1 MVVHT
6 VPHPLSCLVLSK
18 ALRLWGIPR
27 KGWPGRGVAVEDVED
42 SLQHSLTL
50 CGISLRIPKRESGLS
65 SVRIGLI
72 AMLHD
77 LDEIPPG
84 EDEIQKGGISLPF
97 AENPRVQQVA
107 DGFNDKR
114 SREEKIQSAIKWLA
128 FQAAVQDWPPSL
140 QQEATRLY
148 DEYRG
153 AYTPEA
159 KVVHQCHP
167 LANLEMGLDYIA
179 GVTPSGRKYP
189 DIDLTSFWEDAYE
202 AQSWRRSPVDLGPI
216 LDDIHDRE
224 QVLRTA

>member
-1 MVVHT
+1 MIVHT
-6 VPHPLSCLVLSK
+6 APHPLSCLVLSK
-18 ALRLWGIPR
+18 ALKLRGVLRL
-27 KGWPGRGVAVEDVED
+27 GWSRRGVAEEDVED
-42 SLQHSLTL
+42 SLQHSIRLL
-50 CGISLRIPKRESGLS
+50 GIALRVPKRESGLS

-72 AMLHD
+72 TMSHD
-77 LDEIPPG
+77 FDEIPPG
-84 EDEIQKGGISLPF
+84 DDEVQTGGISLPF

-107 DGFNDKR
+107 DGFNDER
-114 SREEKIQSAIKWLA
+114 SREEKILSAVKWLA

-202 AQSWRRSPVDLGPI
+202 AQSWRRSPVDLGPV
-216 LDDIHDRE
+216 LDGIHDRE
-224 QVLRTA
+224 QVLRAA